1 MRRYKMKVEKELHV
15 TGKEFFDEIA
25 IAVMADYKRNT
36 NKTIHV
42 SQIKP
47 GLKYKKKMKGR
58 GLRQND
64 VAIKVIDFIPNQLYS
79 VCFTSDVDTTLV
91 SYELLQ
97 EKGDSIVI
105 EYSERYEMNQ
115 NSLLNPEE
123 FQKKRTIK
131 KFERLLSTIEK
142 EILRKRKNA

>member
-1 MRRYKMKVEKELHV
+1 
-15 TGKEFFDEIA
+15 
-25 IAVMADYKRNT
+25 
-36 NKTIHV
+36 
-42 SQIKP
+42 
-47 GLKYKKKMKGR
+47 MKGR

-64 VAIKVIDFIPNQLYS
+64 VAIKVINFIPNQLYS
-79 VCFTSDVDTTLV
+79 VRFTSDVDTTLV
-91 SYELLQ
+91 TYTLLQ
-97 EKGDSIVI
+97 EKDDSIVI

>member
-64 VAIKVIDFIPNQLYS
+64 VAIKVINFISNQLYS
-79 VCFTSDVDTTLV
+79 VRFTSDVDTTCF
-91 SYELLQ
+91 
-97 EKGDSIVI
+97 SINGLI
-105 EYSERYEMNQ
+105 NCLTASALSDAFKHGSIKSEV
-115 NSLLNPEE
+115 
-123 FQKKRTIK
+123 K
-131 KFERLLSTIEK
+131 
-142 EILRKRKNA
+142 